1 MTDWKITRR
10 TVLKAGASAAAFA
23 ATANIFTPM
32 KTRAARKEKLVF
44 WMQPLFSKQADA
56 VMLGQVRDY
65 AKQAGLKDDELEIL
79 TVPGGEVA
87 KKMAAALEVGAPPDL
102 TRMNE
107 EDLTRLIAQKQLL
120 PITETIEQMRKVP
133 GGVNENIV
141 NLAEDGGKY
150 YGAPF
155 GLNPQ
160 AGHARMDL
168 FEKAGYK
175 DFPDTWEK
183 FIEAAQKITSPP
195 VYAYGMALGL
205 TPSDSLSDVMSVVWA
220 YGGALV
226 DKNNKPALN
235 SPGTVKAF
243 QLIDDMFNKYK
254 IIPRGTLSWDNSGN
268 NKAYESGQVAYV
280 LNPPS
285 IYSSMIANKSPYLE
299 RTGLFPPPGG
309 PAGRIKNGYTDYWS
323 VFKQAPFPEIAKG
336 LVSYLVEPARYSQLI
351 RGAEGRYLP
360 VYPKLAED
368 PLWSSRPAYKG
379 LIQIADGAI
388 STYWPGKPNQ
398 ALAEIVDQS
407 IIIKWVQ
414 KMLVDHMPA
423 GEAVGKAQDE
433 MVAIYKRYGFPV

>member
-1 MTDWKITRR
+1 MAEKRRTRR
-10 TVLKAGASAAAFA
+10 TLLKAGASAAAFA
-23 ATANIFTPM
+23 ATTNIFTPL
-32 KTRAARKEKLVF
+32 KTFAARQQKLVF
-44 WMQPLFSKQADA
+44 WMQPLFNPKADEI
-56 VMLGQVRDY
+56 MLGQVRDY
-65 AKQAGLKDDELEIL
+65 AKQVGLKESELEIQ

-87 KKMAAALEVGAPPDL
+87 KKMAAALEVGAPPDV

-107 EDLTRLIAQKQLL
+107 EDLTRLIAQKQFL
-120 PITETIEQMRKVP
+120 PITEIVEQMRKVP

-141 NLAEDGGKY
+141 SLAEDGGKY

-175 DFPDTWEK
+175 EFPDTWEK
-183 FIEAAQKITSPP
+183 FIEAAQKITRPP

-205 TPSDSLSDVMSVVWA
+205 TPSDSLTDVMSVVWP

-254 IIPRGTLSWDNSGN
+254 IIPRGALSWDNSGN
-268 NKAYESGQVAYV
+268 NKAYQSGQVAYV

-285 IYSSMIANKSPYLE
+285 IYSSLVKDKSPLLDV
-299 RTGLFPPPGG
+299 TGLFPPPGG

-323 VFKQAPFPEIAKG
+323 VFKQAPYPDIAKG
-336 LVSYLVEPARYSQLI
+336 LVSYLLEPKRYNELI
-351 RGAEGRYLP
+351 LGAEGRYLP

-368 PLWSSRPAYKG
+368 TFWSSRPALKG

-407 IIIKWVQ
+407 IVIKWVQ
-414 KMLVDHMPA
+414 KMLVDRMPA
-423 GEAVGKAQDE
+423 AEAVGKAQEE
-433 MVAIYKRYGFPV
+433 MVAIYKRYGFAV